1 MIPRWASP
9 VGACGYPGPVSLA
22 LYRKYR
28 PGRLD
33 DVVGQDHVVAPLK
46 RALVTDRVHHA
57 YLFSGPRGCGKTS
70 SARILARSLNCVAG
84 PTPDPCG
91 ECDSCRDLAPNGP
104 GSIDVIELDAATH
117 GLVDDARDLRE
128 KAVYAPA
135 VSRFKVYI
143 IDEAHQL
150 GLGAANALLKL
161 VEEPPEHVRFIFA
174 TTEPDKIITTI
185 RSRTHHYAFRLVPRP
200 ILLDLLRRV
209 CADEGIGAEDAALEL
224 VVRAADGSVRD
235 ALSILGQLLAG
246 TGPAGLTADD
256 AAVQLG
262 VTGSGVVDRFV
273 EALADGDAAVLLR
286 VVTDVVDQGLDP
298 RRFVTDL
305 LDHLRDLIVLS
316 AVPDAGEQGLVAGPP
331 ERIAGIAT
339 RLARFGPGA
348 VSRHADVISR
358 GLSDLRGATSPRLQ
372 LELLAAR
379 LVIPVESGHDPGSSA
394 LGARVAE
401 LERRLKTV
409 PQSTSQSPPPGADQ
423 PPNVRPRR
431 LSEVAP
437 STASPAAAPAKGG
450 DEPSAGAGRPGDATA
465 PTASTAPT
473 GMTLDQVKAL
483 WPAILDQVKA
493 ASRVAWMLI
502 TAAGPVSVS
511 DGVVTVAHPDAGA
524 VARFRGSAHRDTI
537 TRVAGEVI
545 GGQVVIELIHDPGNR
560 PTPASRNDRSGS
572 GGAARPATSRGGE
585 SVETSPGPDRG
596 APLGDRPAAG
606 QAASRPGAAVDEA
619 AVDELEGSADDD
631 GLAGLALVERELG
644 AVKINEFDRA

>member
-1 MIPRWASP
+1 M
-9 VGACGYPGPVSLA
+9 SLA

-33 DVVGQDHVVAPLK
+33 DVVGQDHVIEPLK
-46 RALVTDRVHHA
+46 RALLTDRVHHA

-150 GLGAANALLKL
+150 GPGAANALLKL

-174 TTEPDKIITTI
+174 TTEPDKIIATI

-246 TGPAGLTADD
+246 TGPAGLTGDD

-262 VTGSGVVDRFV
+262 VTGAGVVDRFV
-273 EALADGDAAVLLR
+273 DALADGDAAVLLR

-305 LDHLRDLIVLS
+305 LDHLRDLIVIA

-331 ERIAGIAT
+331 ERIQAVVT
-339 RLARFGPGA
+339 QLARFGPGA
-348 VSRHADVISR
+348 VSRHADVISH
-358 GLSDLRGATSPRLQ
+358 GLGDLRGATSPRLQ

-379 LVIPVESGHDPGSSA
+379 LVIPVDSGHDAGAGA

-401 LERRLKTV
+401 LERRLKTLS
-409 PQSTSQSPPPGADQ
+409 QTSPQ
-423 PPNVRPRR
+423 PPSTESDQGPTVKPRR

-437 STASPAAAPAKGG
+437 STASTRSSAPSEPAPA
-450 DEPSAGAGRPGDATA
+450 RPTA
-465 PTASTAPT
+465 PPAVLPPVSAT
-473 GMTLDQVKAL
+473 GSPPEVTTEVTPEVTLEQVKAL

-511 DGVVTVAHPDAGA
+511 DEVVTVSHPDAGA

-537 TRVAGEVI
+537 SRVAGEVI

-560 PTPASRNDRSGS
+560 HPSSSRNDRSGS
-572 GGAARPATSRGGE
+572 AGSAGPATSRGGE
-585 SVETSPGPDRG
+585 DVQTSPEPGRG
-596 APLGDRPAAG
+596 TPSREDPAAG
-606 QAASRPGAAVDEA
+606 SAETRFDAVA
-619 AVDELEGSADDD
+619 DELEGSADDD

-644 AVKINEFDRA
+644 AVKIDEFDRS